1 MTVPELKLPDLE
13 YILEHWKRVY
23 VYYSPNSNKYTVLEG
38 TMPEGPALINCGP
51 TGIILI
57 ICHGTIIYE
66 NKPETF

>member
-1 MTVPELKLPDLE
+1 MTDSELKLPNLE
-13 YILEHWKRVY
+13 EIREHWKRVY
-23 VYYSPNSNKYTVLEG
+23 VYRSSNGNKYTIFRG
-38 TMPEGPALINCGP
+38 TIPEGPVHVTCGP